1 MTPLVFETGSL
12 VTIGRLMGDMPVLT
26 DTVLELTVEDF
37 QMVGLGF
44 KWSLKSAESCLDIF
58 LTCFKSGDS
67 VVFSWISKRL
77 NEKY

>member
-1 MTPLVFETGSL
+1 MLADTGGLVEF
-12 VTIGRLMGDMPVLT
+12 GRLMPGMPMLT
-26 DTVLELTVEDF
+26 DTVLELMVEYLWV
-37 QMVGLGF
+37 VGLGF
-44 KWSLKSAESCLDIF
+44 KWSLKSPESCLDIF